1 MEDLDINEML
11 SVALTYRENNLDK
24 ILMQTEHLIYLLS
37 RLIEVEDQN
46 KKLMNKGDQNGNDC

>member
-24 ILMQTEHLIYLLS
+24 ILMQTDHLIYLLS
-37 RLIEVEDQN
+37 RLIKCEYQN
-46 KKLMNKGDQNGNDC
+46 KKLSSK

>member
-11 SVALTYRENNLDK
+11 SVGLTYRENNLDK